1 MNAET
6 AQRPGGFGDTSRR
19 SRRRG
24 TQAGAAVLA
33 TVAVAGLLAAT
44 ADARPPSGG
53 NTVFVHSAGSG
64 ELSGGRLILR
74 GVGRRVTW
82 AHHSGR
88 TGVMAVRR
96 LHRRLFSGG
105 KPAAIGALH
114 VAGHRGGDELTFKLT
129 KPRYNRARRTVSYKV
144 KRLANG
150 GLPGRAAAQAAA
162 AARRF
167 GAASLSIIGATQPSV
182 SLTNTY
188 QPCDDQPQYTC
199 WLGGFHASGLPANAS
214 VTVTV
219 PFIAPDPG
227 DDFEYQYNLMAD
239 GNGNIDVTLSDV
251 DGSAL
256 LCTSRLYVG
265 SITVSGGGLNQTIS
279 TGCPKPS

>member
-1 MNAET
+1 
-6 AQRPGGFGDTSRR
+6 
-19 SRRRG
+19 
-24 TQAGAAVLA
+24 
-33 TVAVAGLLAAT
+33 
-44 ADARPPSGG
+44 
-53 NTVFVHSAGSG
+53 
-64 ELSGGRLILR
+64 
-74 GVGRRVTW
+74 
-82 AHHSGR
+82 
-88 TGVMAVRR
+88 
-96 LHRRLFSGG
+96 
-105 KPAAIGALH
+105 
-114 VAGHRGGDELTFKLT
+114 
-129 KPRYNRARRTVSYKV
+129 
-144 KRLANG
+144 
-150 GLPGRAAAQAAA
+150 
-162 AARRF
+162 
-167 GAASLSIIGATQPSV
+167 V